1 MNVSIFAERRNK
13 LMANLP
19 GTVAVFASAPVVI
32 RNNDVEHEYR
42 QDSDFYYLTGFTE
55 PDAVL
60 VMATAHGD
68 HRCVL
73 FVRPRDPDREV
84 WDGARAGVDGAV
96 RDFGADAAFPIA
108 ELAQRLPDY
117 LQNHE
122 RLLYRLGKDRVFDDK
137 MLAALDATR
146 ARSRRAI
153 TWPVQMI
160 DPVSIVHEM
169 RLFKSQDEITTMQR
183 AAAITRDAH
192 LLAMKV
198 AKPGRHEYEVEAALR
213 QVFRQNGSERP
224 AYAPIVGS
232 GPNATVLHYR
242 QNDRRIEAGDL
253 LLVDAGCEF
262 GYYASDVTRTFPVSG
277 KFSRAQEAIYRV
289 VLDAQLAAIDAT
301 RPGVAIE
308 QIHEHALGVIVDG
321 LLALGLLTG
330 DRQKVLDEQLYRPFY
345 MHRTSH
351 WLGMDVHDVGAYFR
365 DQKPRPLEAGMV
377 ITVEPGIYIASG
389 NTAVPPEYR
398 GIGVR
403 IEDDVLLTQGGNLNL
418 TADIPKSVSEIE
430 RACA

>member
-1 MNVSIFAERRNK
+1 VSPFAERRKN
-13 LMANLP
+13 LMAKLP

-55 PDAVL
+55 PESVL
-60 VMATAHGD
+60 VLSTEHP
-68 HRCVL
+68 HHSSVL

-96 RDFGADAAFPIA
+96 QDFGADAAFPIA
-108 ELAQRLPDY
+108 ELSQRLPDY

-122 RLLYRLGKDRVFDDK
+122 NLLYRIGKDRAFDDK

-153 TWPVQMI
+153 TWPTQIV
-160 DPVSIVHEM
+160 DPASILHEM
-169 RLFKSQDEITTMQR
+169 RLFKSKEELSAMQR
-183 AAAITRDAH
+183 AAAITRDGHIA
-192 LLAMKV
+192 AMHV
-198 AKPGRHEYEVEAALR
+198 AKPGRYEYEVEAALR

-242 QNDRRIEAGDL
+242 QNDRKIEPGDL
-253 LLVDAGCEF
+253 LLVDAGCEY

-277 KFSRAQEAIYRV
+277 KFSAPQEAVYRI
-289 VLDAQLAAIDAT
+289 VLDAQLAAIGAT
-301 RPGVAIE
+301 RPGATLE
-308 QIHEHALGVIVDG
+308 QIHEQAVQVIVDG
-321 LLALGLLTG
+321 LMKIGLLSG
-330 DRQKVLDEQLYRPFY
+330 ERQKIIDEQLYRPFY

-365 DQKPRPLEAGMV
+365 QQKPRPLEAGMV
-377 ITVEPGIYIASG
+377 ITIEPGIYIATG
-389 NTAVPPEYR
+389 NAAVPPEFR

-403 IEDDVLLTQGGNLNL
+403 IEDDVLVTSDGHLNL
-418 TADIPKSVSEIE
+418 TADIPKSVSELE

>member
-1 MNVSIFAERRNK
+1 VSTNAFRRK
-13 LMANLP
+13 TLMAKLP
-19 GTVAVFASAPVVI
+19 GGVAVFASAPLAI

-42 QDSDFYYLTGFTE
+42 QDSDFYYLTGFAE
-55 PDAVL
+55 PESVL
-60 VMATAHGD
+60 VLCTEHPD
-68 HRCVL
+68 HACVL

-122 RLLYRLGKDRVFDDK
+122 RLLYRLGRDRVFDDK
-137 MLAALDATR
+137 IMTALDATR
-146 ARSRRAI
+146 ARSRRGI
-153 TWPVQMI
+153 TWPTAIV
-160 DPVSIVHEM
+160 DPASMLHEM
-169 RLFKSQDEITTMQR
+169 RLFKSKEEISVMQR

-192 LLAMKV
+192 LAAMQL
-198 AKPGRHEYEVEAALR
+198 AKPGCYEYEVEAVLR
-213 QVFRQNGSERP
+213 QVFRKNGAERP

-242 QNDRRIEAGDL
+242 QNDRLMAEGDL
-253 LLVDAGCEF
+253 LLVDAGCEY

-277 KFSRAQEAIYRV
+277 KFSAAQEAIYRV
-289 VLDAQLAAIDAT
+289 VLDSQLAAIDAT
-301 RPGVAIE
+301 RPGATLE
-308 QIHEHALGVIVDG
+308 QIHERALDVIVDG
-321 LLALGLLTG
+321 LVGLGLLVG
-330 DRQKVLDEQLYRPFY
+330 DRQKIIDEQLYRPFY

-365 DQKPRPLEAGMV
+365 DHKPRPLEAGMV
-377 ITVEPGIYIASG
+377 ITVEPGIYIGTG
-389 NTAVPPEYR
+389 NSSVPPEYR

-403 IEDDVLLTQGGNLNL
+403 IEDDVLVTPDGQLNL

-430 RACA
+430 RACV

>member
-1 MNVSIFAERRNK
+1 MFAARRK
-13 LMANLP
+13 ALLDAMGQGVMIIP
-19 GTVAVFASAPVVI
+19 APPTFI

-42 QDSDFYYLTGFTE
+42 QDSDFYYLTGFAE

-60 VMATAHGD
+60 VLTTAHPD

-122 RLLYRLGKDRVFDDK
+122 RLLYRIGRDRIFDEK

-146 ARSRRAI
+146 ARVRRAI
-153 TWPVQMI
+153 SWPVQMI
-160 DPVSIVHEM
+160 DPASILHEM
-169 RLFKSQDEITTMQR
+169 RLFKSQDEIVAMQR
-183 AAAITRDAH
+183 AAAITRDGH
-192 LLAMKV
+192 LAAMQI

-262 GYYASDVTRTFPVSG
+262 GYYASDVTRTFPVNG
-277 KFSRAQEAIYRV
+277 KFTRPQEAIYR
-289 VLDAQLAAIDAT
+289 I
-301 RPGVAIE
+301 
-308 QIHEHALGVIVDG
+308 
-321 LLALGLLTG
+321 
-330 DRQKVLDEQLYRPFY
+330 VLDEQLYRPFY

-365 DQKPRPLEAGMV
+365 DHKPRPLEAGMV
-377 ITVEPGIYIASG
+377 ITIEPGIYIAIS

-403 IEDDVLLTQGGNLNL
+403 IEDDVLLTPEGNLNL